1 MAKVDKAALAAKN
14 AEGARKARELRK
26 QHEEERRAEGKTPGA
41 TIESKPAGGNS
52 KTALAELRRKE
63 VAKQAEA
70 NAKEL
75 AKVEKSLVSVA
86 KEVNVRLEKAN
97 KLMADADDHRLA
109 AALRLAEAK
118 QKVEEAGGSF
128 KAWAEANITEQSY
141 ENVRKLAYVGG
152 QDDPKQALADL
163 RTRTKKAVEAHREKA
178 KVAKQ
183 EAKQLAGPAK
193 SPFTVAEESIAKLD
207 EKATVNLIESRAKKL
222 GMKVISEGEFK
233 ALKKAASEAPIRGHD
248 LQSAKEVFGDLKA
261 ADKMTF
267 LRWAAAE
274 IGASIDTAAF
284 EQAVAEPADGSPPA
298 FMRRKPSRRAP
309 AAEAS
314 ASSAA

>member
-1 MAKVDKAALAAKN
+1 MAKADKAAKN

-26 QHEEERRAEGKTPGA
+26 QHEDERRAEGKTPGV
-41 TIESKPAGGNS
+41 TVGSTEGNRTKA
-52 KTALAELRRKE
+52 KTGLEAARKKE
-63 VAKQAEA
+63 AAEA
-70 NAKEL
+70 DAKAV
-75 AKVEKSLVSVA
+75 AKVEKELVSVA

-97 KLMADADDHRLA
+97 KLMSDADDHRLA

-118 QKVEEAGGSF
+118 RCCEGVDISF

-178 KVAKQ
+178 KVAKA
-183 EAKQLAGPAK
+183 ESAKQITGPAK

-207 EKATVNLIESRAKKL
+207 EKAAVNLIESRAKKL
-222 GMKVISEGEFK
+222 GMKVLSDGEFK
-233 ALKKAASEAPIRGHD
+233 ALKKQAVSESVRSPSLD
-248 LQSAKEVFGDLKA
+248 TAKEVFGGLKA

-267 LRWAAAE
+267 LKWAAAE
-274 IGASIDTAAF
+274 IGASVDVGAF
-284 EQAVAEPADGSPPA
+284 EQSIAEPENGAPPA
-298 FMRRKPSRRAP
+298 FLKRQPSRRAP
-309 AAEAS
+309 AASTQAS
-314 ASSAA
+314 PAA